1 MKEMSDEVRSLLK
14 GRRIATL
21 ATENTDGSAHLT
33 AVWYLFEDGA
43 FYVTTFSK
51 SQKGQ
56 NLRARPRA
64 SIMVDVRAAGSER
77 GVTAIGD
84 AEILAS
90 SECKEIQHRIHAR
103 YLTQSGL
110 ADERVGPVLAGMD
123 DITVRITP
131 RRWIVWDVRA
141 VDGAVFE
148 GRIAGNS
155 YLLPLD
161 V

>member
-1 MKEMSDEVRSLLK
+1 MKELSDEVKSLLK

-21 ATENTDGSAHLT
+21 ATENPDGSVHLT
-33 AVWYLFEDGA
+33 AVSYLFEEGA
-43 FYVTTFSK
+43 LYVTTSSK
-51 SQKGQ
+51 SHKGQ
-56 NLRARPRA
+56 NLSARPRA

-90 SECKEIQHRIHAR
+90 SEYREIQARIHAR
-103 YLTQSGL
+103 YLTESGL
-110 ADERVGPVLAGMD
+110 ADEKVGPVLAGMD

-141 VDGAVFE
+141 LDAAVFG
-148 GRIAGNS
+148 GRMA
-155 YLLPLD
+155 
-161 V
+161 

>member
-1 MKEMSDEVRSLLK
+1 MKEISDEVRSLLK

-21 ATENTDGSAHLT
+21 ATENPDGSVHLT
-33 AVWYLFEDGA
+33 AVWYLFEEGV

-51 SQKGQ
+51 SQKGR

-64 SIMVDVRAAGSER
+64 SLMVDVRTAGSER
-77 GVTAIGD
+77 GVTAIGE

-90 SECKEIQHRIHAR
+90 SESKEIQHRIHAR
-103 YLTQSGL
+103 YLTESGL
-110 ADERVGPVLAGMD
+110 KDEKVGPVLAGMD
-123 DITVRITP
+123 DLTVRITP

-141 VDGAVFE
+141 VDAAVFE

-161 V
+161 A